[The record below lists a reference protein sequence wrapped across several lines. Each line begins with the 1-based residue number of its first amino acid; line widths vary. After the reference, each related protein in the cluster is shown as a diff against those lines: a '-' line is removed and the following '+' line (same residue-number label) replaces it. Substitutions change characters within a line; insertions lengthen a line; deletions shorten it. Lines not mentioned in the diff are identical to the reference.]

1 MRGVAALLIP
11 LAAILSCNG
20 SAYAGMSGRQSLDAV
35 VAQLSALVDYQEVVI
50 SPDGRLIAWAQG
62 VPETTDTSP
71 RAAVFIAPA
80 DGRGNPQALNITPA
94 GESGAPLGTQADL
107 AWSPDSTSLAFLSDR
122 EKPGQLQL
130 YVMRK
135 GAGATRLTNLNGL
148 VATPRWSPD
157 GKRIAILYT
166 PGALR
171 AAGPFAAAPP
181 EVGVVGE
188 HFDEQR
194 LATVDVTTGAVTLLS
209 PDDLYVY
216 EYDWSPTGAE
226 FVATAAH
233 GPGDNGWYSAELFS
247 VDAATG
253 ATRSLYKPPLQIAVP
268 RWAPDGKSIAFIEGF
283 NSDEPIACGEIF
295 RIPAAGG
302 AVENLTPNLKAS
314 AYWLSWRPDSK
325 SIVFVDA
332 VDGATGVAEVSTTTP
347 GKVRSLWS
355 GPEMLRGPAG
365 ISRGLSLARDGR
377 TTAVI
382 RASFDHPSQIDSGA
396 VGAWHAVAK
405 AQPVPRP
412 MWGKAESV
420 SWQSDEYTVQGWL
433 LYPPNYDPQRKYPLV
448 VWVHGGPA
456 WLTTPDW
463 PTVGGWFHFLDAV
476 LASQD
481 YMVFYPNPRGS
492 AGFGEAFKRAMVRDQ
507 GGGDLRDIL
516 AGVRHLVST
525 RPIDDTRVGI
535 GGWSYGGDMTM
546 WALTQTTR
554 FRAGFAGAAT
564 ADLLSYYAENDFNA
578 YLLLYFGASPYED
591 PQVYAK
597 SSPINFVKNVRTP
610 TLIVVGANDEESPVL
625 QSREYWNALKEFHVK
640 TELVVYP
647 DEGHKFHAPAH
658 IKDVAH
664 RLVAWFDDNMT
675 EAAAGH

>member
-1 MRGVAALLIP
+1 MRAIAFVLVSFAASLTCI
-11 LAAILSCNG
+11 G
-20 SAYAGMSGRQSLDAV
+20 SAYGETSGRQSIDAV
-35 VAQLSALVDYQEVVI
+35 IAQLSALVDYQEVVI
-50 SPDGRLIAWAQG
+50 SPNGRLIAWAEG
-62 VPETTDTSP
+62 VPETHDTSS
-71 RAAVFIAPA
+71 RSAVFVAPA
-80 DGRGNPQALNITPA
+80 DGRGNPQPVKVPPG
-94 GESGAPLGTQADL
+94 GESGALIGTQADL

-130 YVMRK
+130 YVMRE
-135 GAGATRLTNLNGL
+135 GGVATRLTNLNGL
-148 VATPRWSPD
+148 LATPRWSAD

-166 PGALR
+166 QGAIR

-194 LATVDVTTGAVTLLS
+194 LATVDVTTGAVKLLS
-209 PDDLYVY
+209 PEDLYVY
-216 EYDWSPTGAE
+216 EYDWSPNGAE
-226 FVATAAH
+226 LVATAAH
-233 GPGDNGWYSAELFS
+233 GPGDNGWYSAELIA

-253 ATRSLYKPPLQIAVP
+253 ATRLLYKPPLQIAVP
-268 RWAPDGKSIAFIEGF
+268 RWSPDGKSIAFIAGF

-295 RIPAAGG
+295 RVPAAGG
-302 AVENLTPNLKAS
+302 TVENLTPDLKAS

-325 SIVFVDA
+325 SILFVDA
-332 VDGATGVAEVSTTTP
+332 VDGATGVAEVSSTTP
-347 GKVRSLWS
+347 GKVRPLWS
-355 GPEMLRGPAG
+355 GPEILKGPAS
-365 ISRGLSLARDGR
+365 IARGLSVARDGR

-382 RASFDHPSQIDSGA
+382 RSSFDHPSQIDSGP
-396 VGAWHAVAK
+396 VGTWHAVAK

-420 SWQSDEYTVQGWL
+420 TWQSDEYTVQGWL

-456 WLTTPDW
+456 WLTTPEW

-476 LASQD
+476 IASQD

-578 YLLLYFGASPYED
+578 YLLLYFGASPYDD

-610 TLIVVGANDEESPVL
+610 TLIVVGENDEESPVL
-625 QSREYWNALKEFHVK
+625 QSREYWNALKSFHVK
-640 TELVVYP
+640 TQLVVYP
-647 DEGHKFHAPAH
+647 EEGHKFHAPAH

-675 EAAAGH
+675 EAAGH